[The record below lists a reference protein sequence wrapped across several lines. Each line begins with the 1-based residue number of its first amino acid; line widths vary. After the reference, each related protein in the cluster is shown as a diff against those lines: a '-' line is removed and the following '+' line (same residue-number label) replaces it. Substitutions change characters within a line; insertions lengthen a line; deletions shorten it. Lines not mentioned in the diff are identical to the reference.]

1 MNYFAE
7 TNRPIHEFL
16 MSKFEMTPDTMTSE
30 NALSIDF
37 LVFALVCFV
46 AIISY
51 FLIKK
56 VVQRIV
62 QKAVKKT
69 QNSWDNELLKSK
81 IFTWVSLMVPT
92 VIIWKFGK
100 RAFLNDNYSAVIHS
114 FGALATV
121 ILGFLALNS
130 LLNIAERIYR
140 RFEISRKFPIRGFI
154 QVVKIILSI
163 CAGIFVISIVIGK
176 SPLTLFAGLGA
187 MSAVLM
193 FIFKDSILGLVAGI
207 QLSANQMVARGDW
220 IEVPKFGADGEVLD
234 VALTTVKVRNWD
246 KTITTLP
253 TYALISDSFK
263 NWRGMSQSNVRRI
276 KRSLCIDLQTV
287 KFVDDSLLAKFK
299 EISLLKDYIT
309 EKEREVDSWNAE
321 RSFNEDNVANARVL
335 TNIGTF
341 RAYVVAYLRNHAQI
355 AQDETV
361 LVRQLQPT
369 EYGLPIEIYVF
380 SKDNRWVEFEAI
392 QSDIFDHF
400 FSVLPEFDL
409 KVFQRPSGSNF
420 TVAE

>member
-46 AIISY
+46 AVISY

>member
-30 NALSIDF
+30 KALSIDF

-62 QKAVKKT
+62 QKAVKNT

>member
-30 NALSIDF
+30 KALSIDF

-207 QLSANQMVARGDW
+207 QLSANQMVACGDW

-321 RSFNEDNVANARVL
+321 RSFNKDNVANARVL

>member
-30 NALSIDF
+30 KALSIDF

-46 AIISY
+46 AVISY

-62 QKAVKKT
+62 QKAVKNT

-163 CAGIFVISIVIGK
+163 CAGIFVVSIVIGK

>member
-62 QKAVKKT
+62 QKAVKNT

-321 RSFNEDNVANARVL
+321 RSFNKDNVANARVL

>member
-30 NALSIDF
+30 KALSIDF

-163 CAGIFVISIVIGK
+163 CAGIFVVSIVIGK

-276 KRSLCIDLQTV
+276 KRSLCVDLQTV
-287 KFVDDSLLAKFK
+287 KFVDDALLAKFK

-321 RSFNEDNVANARVL
+321 RSFNKDNVANARVL

>member
-30 NALSIDF
+30 KALSIDF

-46 AIISY
+46 AVISY

>member
-30 NALSIDF
+30 KALSIDF

-321 RSFNEDNVANARVL
+321 RSFNKDNVANARVL

>member
-30 NALSIDF
+30 KALSIDF

-163 CAGIFVISIVIGK
+163 CAGIFVVSIVIGK

>member
-30 NALSIDF
+30 KALSIDF

>member
-30 NALSIDF
+30 KALSIDF

-62 QKAVKKT
+62 QKAVKNT

-163 CAGIFVISIVIGK
+163 CAGIFVVSIVIGK

>member
-30 NALSIDF
+30 KALSIDF

-46 AIISY
+46 AVISY

-62 QKAVKKT
+62 QKAVKNT

-321 RSFNEDNVANARVL
+321 RSFNEGNVANARVL